1 MDFEHLP
8 PVRKVLAESLTI
20 SLGILPI
27 LIFYFSEFQPWS
39 ILLTFLFSV
48 IFDLF
53 MLPALTFI
61 FALSPLLKITQVN
74 ALFELL
80 EELIRWTASI
90 SSRPV
95 IFGQPS
101 IWMMLGLLITLGLLY
116 DFRRQKK
123 VVTLLSLVLALLFFL
138 TKHPLQNEITV
149 IDIGQGD
156 SIFLRD
162 WRGKSV
168 LIDVGGR
175 VEIGKKE
182 AWQKRIFSTNAEK
195 TLIPYLKS
203 RGVSR
208 LDVLVLTHTEV

>member
-1 MDFEHLP
+1 MQKLLSQFGVTKLDNFALTIMLLAIFMPNFLLTTGGVLSCAYAFLISVMDFEHLP

-27 LIFYFSEFQPWS
+27 LIFYFSEFQTWS

-90 SSRPV
+90 SSRSA
-95 IFGQPS
+95 IYLDDAGS
-101 IWMMLGLLITLGLLY
+101 ACHSW
-116 DFRRQKK
+116 
-123 VVTLLSLVLALLFFL
+123 LAL
-138 TKHPLQNEITV
+138 
-149 IDIGQGD
+149 
-156 SIFLRD
+156 
-162 WRGKSV
+162 
-168 LIDVGGR
+168 
-175 VEIGKKE
+175 
-182 AWQKRIFSTNAEK
+182 
-195 TLIPYLKS
+195 
-203 RGVSR
+203 
-208 LDVLVLTHTEV
+208 